1 MTTKK
6 RLDLKIGR
14 KNMPTKYMTI
24 GSISFLILFSVLSS
38 GLAEEPKNAS
48 LDLASY
54 DPKTLVFV
62 ANRDSSDIAV
72 IDTRTDQVIRR
83 IALGK
88 FANPHMAMLSHD
100 GKKLLVSA
108 TGRDRFLVV
117 DLATEAIERTIET
130 GQAPEHFAI
139 TMDDRFA
146 YVGNMEDSTVSV
158 IDLKEGKEVRRLKDF
173 FEPHGFSVLPGND
186 KLYVSNFGAH
196 EIRAVEIPSQQL
208 AKRLAIGDVH
218 RAAIRDPERYQSELK
233 GIANPTPTIDG
244 RFIYAADGDVGVVGI
259 IDTETDRVIK
269 TLKVGEAPWRAYA
282 SPDGRFMMVP
292 NNGDET
298 ISVID
303 VKTQEVVTTLQGGA
317 GMTGINFTQ
326 GGKKAYIISGEEGA
340 VSVYDMA
347 TFKRVNRLKLG
358 ANLSLETGATTVD
371 GLKVYVASSTDDSVY
386 VIDSTTDQVKRI
398 ANVGRFPWGITIL
411 GAASPNYCH

>member
-1 MTTKK
+1 M
-6 RLDLKIGR
+6 L
-14 KNMPTKYMTI
+14 TKYFWI
-24 GSISFLILFSVLSS
+24 VIASISILFSNFSP
-38 GLAEEPKNAS
+38 GWADEQKNAPV
-48 LDLASY
+48 DLTSY

-88 FANPHMAMLSHD
+88 FTNPHMAMLTND
-100 GKKLLVSA
+100 GKKILVSA
-108 TGRDRFLVV
+108 TGRDRFLIV
-117 DLATEAIERTIET
+117 DLATQAVERTVET
-130 GQAPEHFAI
+130 GQAPEHFDI

-158 IDLKEGKEVRRLKDF
+158 IDLKEGKEVRRLKGF
-173 FEPHGFSVLPGND
+173 FEPHGFSVLPGDN
-186 KLYVSNFGAH
+186 KVYVSNFGAH
-196 EIRAVEIPSQQL
+196 EVRSVEIPSQQT
-208 AKRLAIGDVH
+208 AKRLAIGNVH

-244 RFIYAADGDVGVVGI
+244 RFIFAADGDAGVVGI
-259 IDTETDRVIK
+259 IDTQTDRVIK

-282 SPDGRFMMVP
+282 SPDGRFMMIP

-317 GMTGINFTQ
+317 GMTGVNFTQ

-340 VSVYDMA
+340 VSVYDM
-347 TFKRVNRLKLG
+347 TNFKRINRLKLG
-358 ANLSLETGATTVD
+358 GKLSLETGATTVD

-398 ANVGRFPWGITIL
+398 ANVGRFPWGVTIL

>member
-1 MTTKK
+1 MLTRYIVVATV
-6 RLDLKIGR
+6 
-14 KNMPTKYMTI
+14 
-24 GSISFLILFSVLSS
+24 SIFVLFSGFSTGWADEQKTAPV
-38 GLAEEPKNAS
+38 
-48 LDLASY
+48 DLTSY

-88 FANPHMAMLSHD
+88 FTNPHMAMLTND
-100 GKKLLVSA
+100 GKKILVSA
-108 TGRDRFLVV
+108 TGRDRFLIV
-117 DLATEAIERTIET
+117 DLATEVVERTVET
-130 GQAPEHFAI
+130 GQAPEHFDI

-158 IDLKEGKEVRRLKDF
+158 IDLKEGKEVRRLKGF
-173 FEPHGFSVLPGND
+173 FEPHGFSVLPGDN
-186 KLYVSNFGAH
+186 KVYVSNFGAH
-196 EIRAVEIPSQQL
+196 EVRSVEIPSQQL
-208 AKRLAIGDVH
+208 AKRLAIGNVH
-218 RAAIRDPERYQSELK
+218 RAAIRDPKRYQSDLK
-233 GIANPTPTIDG
+233 GIANPTPSIDG
-244 RFIYAADGDVGVVGI
+244 RFIFAADGDAGVVGI

-303 VKTQEVVTTLQGGA
+303 TKTHEVVTTLQGGA
-317 GMTGINFTQ
+317 GMTGVNFTQ
-326 GGKKAYIISGEEGA
+326 GGKKAYVISGEEGA

-358 ANLSLETGATTVD
+358 SNLTLETGATTVD
-371 GLKVYVASSTDDSVY
+371 GLKVYIASSTDDSVY

-398 ANVGRFPWGITIL
+398 ANVGRFPWGVTIL

>member
-1 MTTKK
+1 MLKK
-6 RLDLKIGR
+6 CFWIL
-14 KNMPTKYMTI
+14 I
-24 GSISFLILFSVLSS
+24 GSILILFSGFSR
-38 GLAEEPKNAS
+38 AWADEQKNAP

-72 IDTRTDQVIRR
+72 IDTQTDQVVRR

-88 FANPHMAMLSHD
+88 FANPHMAMLSHN

-158 IDLKEGKEVRRLKDF
+158 IDLKEGKEVRRLKGF
-173 FEPHGFSVLPGND
+173 FEPHGFSVLPGDN
-186 KLYVSNFGAH
+186 KVYVSNFGAH
-196 EIRAVEIPSQQL
+196 EVRSVEIPSQQL
-208 AKRLAIGDVH
+208 AKRLAIGNVH

-244 RFIYAADGDVGVVGI
+244 RFIYAADGDAGVVGI

-317 GMTGINFTQ
+317 GMTGVNFTQ
-326 GGKKAYIISGEEGA
+326 GGKKAYVISGEEGA

-358 ANLSLETGATTVD
+358 ANLALETGATTVD

-398 ANVGRFPWGITIL
+398 ANVGRFPWGVTIL

>member
-1 MTTKK
+1 MLT
-6 RLDLKIGR
+6 RYFWIV
-14 KNMPTKYMTI
+14 I
-24 GSISFLILFSVLSS
+24 GSIFILFSGFSKGWADEQKPAAV
-38 GLAEEPKNAS
+38 
-48 LDLASY
+48 DLTAY

-72 IDTRTDQVIRR
+72 IDTRSDQVIGR

-88 FANPHMAMLSHD
+88 FTNPHMAMLTND
-100 GKKLLVSA
+100 GKKILVSA
-108 TGRDRFLVV
+108 TGRDRFLIV
-117 DLATEAIERTIET
+117 DLATQAIERTVET
-130 GQAPEHFAI
+130 GQAPEHFDI

-158 IDLKEGKEVRRLKDF
+158 IDLKEGKEVRRLKGF
-173 FEPHGFSVLPGND
+173 FEPHGFSVLPGDD
-186 KLYVSNFGAH
+186 KVYVSNFGAH
-196 EIRAVEIPSQQL
+196 EVRSVEIPSQQL
-208 AKRLAIGDVH
+208 TKRLAIGNVH
-218 RAAIRDPERYQSELK
+218 RAAIRDPERYQSDLK

-244 RFIYAADGDVGVVGI
+244 RFIFAADGDAGVVGI
-259 IDTETDRVIK
+259 IDTQTDRVTK

-317 GMTGINFTQ
+317 GMTGVNFTQ

-340 VSVYDMA
+340 VSVYDMT
-347 TFKRVNRLKLG
+347 TFQRINRLKVG

-371 GLKVYVASSTDDSVY
+371 GLKVYIASSTDDSVY